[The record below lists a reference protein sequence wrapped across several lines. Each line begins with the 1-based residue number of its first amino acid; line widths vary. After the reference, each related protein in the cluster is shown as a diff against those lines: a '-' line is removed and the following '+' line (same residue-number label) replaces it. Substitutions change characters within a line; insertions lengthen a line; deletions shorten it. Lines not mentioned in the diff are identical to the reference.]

1 MNTGVLAYF
10 SKLWITLFTHLEMK
24 TIRAIMGGMVT
35 KLKAEDSIACG
46 KLEVDKDFLF
56 KLAKRG
62 DKTDIA
68 IKQLTS
74 RFEALVKELST
85 PEATDFDVVFASTV
99 TDIQGSGTAFEQNFR
114 LLCKQFHVQKAFINF
129 YN

>member
-1 MNTGVLAYF
+1 M
-10 SKLWITLFTHLEMK
+10 
-24 TIRAIMGGMVT
+24 
-35 KLKAEDSIACG
+35 SI
-46 KLEVDKDFLF
+46 KLERKDSTNVETLKVDKDFLI